1 MKNLKTFAAFLK
13 NEKLTPYSQDSIALA
28 KEMNIPVMKLF
39 KDLSEEQLLHMSMNT
54 NLHFLDSLIDDTAL
68 QNAGTNLKLWEENK
82 MPGISRTDIQPSDL
96 VLAYALQKKIML
108 TYLSQ
113 YTSSASEAILIMME
127 LENYYTTV
135 QEAAVKVF
143 FKIQKETENLLRES
157 EDRYKDL
164 FENTNDFIHILNLE
178 GNIQYVNK
186 SWISGMGYS
195 SEEVINTSIKRFIHP
210 DFLERYT
217 IADHKAVTEQ
227 TTELIE
233 IILVAK
239 NGTPLTVE
247 GSINYKFLDKEP
259 LFSRGIFRNITQ
271 RKAVEEE
278 LSNKT
283 KELIRSN
290 SELEQFAYVASHD
303 LQEPLRMINSYIQLL
318 ASRYKDQL
326 DQDANDFIDFAVDGS
341 NRMRIL
347 INSLLEYSRVNRIK
361 PFQYINVQEIL
372 SEVLMDMDRSIRE
385 NSAIIQYSKLP
396 DIYCDPVLMGLL
408 FQNLIGNAIKFK
420 GGESPVISISA
431 ERKGGH
437 HLFAIKDNGIGIPK
451 QYFDKI
457 FVIFQRLNTVD
468 KYPGTGIGLAIC
480 KKIVE
485 RHGGEIWVTS
495 EPGGGAVFYFTI
507 K

>member
-13 NEKLTPYSQDSIALA
+13 NEKLIPYSQDSIALA
-28 KEMNIPVMKLF
+28 REMNIPVMKFF
-39 KDLSEEQLLHMSMNT
+39 KDLTEEQLLHMSMNR

-68 QNAGTNLKLWEENK
+68 HNAGINLKLWEENK
-82 MPGISRTDIQPSDL
+82 MPGISRNDIEPSDL
-96 VLAYALQKKIML
+96 VLTYALQKKIML
-108 TYLSQ
+108 SYLGL
-113 YTSSASEAILIMME
+113 YTSITSEAILIMTE
-127 LENYYTTV
+127 LENYYTIV

-143 FKIQKETENLLRES
+143 FYIQKETENQLR
-157 EDRYKDL
+157 
-164 FENTNDFIHILNLE
+164 
-178 GNIQYVNK
+178 QV
-186 SWISGMGYS
+186 
-195 SEEVINTSIKRFIHP
+195 
-210 DFLERYT
+210 
-217 IADHKAVTEQ
+217 Q
-227 TTELIE
+227 
-233 IILVAK
+233 
-239 NGTPLTVE
+239 
-247 GSINYKFLDKEP
+247 
-259 LFSRGIFRNITQ
+259 
-271 RKAVEEE
+271 EE

-361 PFQYINVQEIL
+361 PFEYINVREIL

-396 DIYCDPVLMGLL
+396 DIYCDPVLTGLL
-408 FQNLIGNAIKFK
+408 FQNIIGNAIKFR
-420 GGESPVISISA
+420 GAESPVISISA

-437 HLFAIKDNGIGIPK
+437 HLFAIKDNGIGIRK
-451 QYFDKI
+451 EYFDKI
-457 FVIFQRLNTVD
+457 FVIFQRLNSVD

-495 EPGGGAVFYFTI
+495 EPGKGAVFYFTI